1 MRYAA
6 AALLLLSGLCS
17 AQTYPVKPVRLI
29 AASSPGSAVDI
40 VSRVIAQKLSE
51 QIGQQVVVDNRAGA
65 GGNLGAEL
73 AARAPADGYTLFMAT
88 RRRLLTPGCIANW
101 ITI

>member
-1 MRYAA
+1 MKRFLF
-6 AALLLLSGLCS
+6 LLLVMPAIAE
-17 AQTYPVKPVRLI
+17 AQNYPAKPVRLI

-65 GGNLGAEL
+65 
-73 AARAPADGYTLFMAT
+73 
-88 RRRLLTPGCIANW
+88 
-101 ITI
+101 

>member
-1 MRYAA
+1 MKRLAVLALWLPALAA
-6 AALLLLSGLCS
+6 
-17 AQTYPVKPVRLI
+17 AQTYPAKPIRLI

-51 QIGQQVVVDNRAGA
+51 QLGQQVVVDNRAGA

-73 AARAPADGYTLFMAT
+73 AAKAAADGYTVFMAT
-88 RRRLLTPGCIANW
+88 PAQAINTGLYRKLD
-101 ITI
+101 